1 MSQESSGKSQY
12 ARQTATCWKCQLVCK
27 NKQGLSVHQNKCLSN
42 VSKEAPST
50 QSVISTEVQQQ
61 GDNIIAD
68 GPSQQ
73 VQEQSIQQ
81 LDRQTINP
89 SERPNGQHTE
99 APLQETVPV
108 RQNLAPG
115 IWGNHSADDL
125 NQIISAI
132 YEEVVFWRKNL
143 FKLPSGAA
151 GKSYITETTKL
162 ITMWNERRKPMFD
175 ISLKMVMIMPA
186 LLLQKPTN
194 KSNAKQHVEYLK
206 KRIDHWKEGN
216 FDELVQEGRAI
227 QNKLKQQIRKD
238 ETTEH
243 MAKVFAKLMMEG
255 KVHAALRLLSK
266 AESLG
271 VADLTPETMQKLADL
286 HPNAIPASESVL
298 KTGELPYFDPICI
311 YKH

>member
-68 GPSQQ
+68 DPSQQ

-99 APLQETVPV
+99 APLQETILV

-162 ITMWNERRKPMFD
+162 ITMWNEGRKPMYD
-175 ISLKMVMIMPA
+175 VALKMVMVMPA
-186 LLLQKPTN
+186 LLLQKPST
-194 KSNAKQHVEYLK
+194 KSSAKQHKEYLK
-206 KRIDHWKEGN
+206 KRLDHWTGGN
-216 FDELVQEGRAI
+216 FDELMQEERAI
-227 QNKLKQQIRKD
+227 QHKLKQQPRKD
-238 ETTEH
+238 ESSDH
-243 MAKVFAKLMMEG
+243 IAKSFAKLMLRG
-255 KVHAALRLLSK
+255 KVNAALRLLNKS
-266 AESLG
+266 ESLG
-271 VADLTPETMQKLADL
+271 VAELTEETMK
-286 HPNAIPASESVL
+286 N
-298 KTGELPYFDPICI
+298 
-311 YKH
+311 